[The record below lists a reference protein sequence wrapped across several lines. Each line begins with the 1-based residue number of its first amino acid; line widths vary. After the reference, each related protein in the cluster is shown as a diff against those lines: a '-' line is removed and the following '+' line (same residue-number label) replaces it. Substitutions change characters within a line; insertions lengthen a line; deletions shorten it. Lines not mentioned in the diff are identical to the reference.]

1 MAHLHYMGHC
11 MISKKQNNDFLDLF
25 DFFIPGDVAQYKVE
39 SVTGYVRR
47 GSSNPGNR
55 TSAHVIPL
63 HYAEVNIS
71 MELVAEVEIRCQ
83 SSQVGAEII
92 PCRTFM

>member
-1 MAHLHYMGHC
+1 MGHC

-55 TSAHVIPL
+55 TSARENFTTRTP
-63 HYAEVNIS
+63 AQIS
-71 MELVAEVEIRCQ
+71 KNFINF
-83 SSQVGAEII
+83 G
-92 PCRTFM
+92 TN